1 VLTVLYNFCSQTN
14 CADGQTPEAALVQAT
29 DGNFYGTA
37 AFGGDSSKCNG
48 GCGTVFSLSVGL
60 GPFVETNPTS
70 GKVGQAVTIL
80 GNNLKGTS
88 SVTFNGTA
96 ATFTVVS
103 DTEIKTTVPIDATTG
118 FVKVTTPKRTLKS
131 NVVFRVTK

>member
-1 VLTVLYNFCSQTN
+1 V
-14 CADGQTPEAALVQAT
+14 AARVI
-29 DGNFYGTA
+29 
-37 AFGGDSSKCNG
+37 
-48 GCGTVFSLSVGL
+48 
-60 GPFVETNPTS
+60 
-70 GKVGQAVTIL
+70 IL

-103 DTEIKTTVPIDATTG
+103 STEMKTYVPVGATTG

-131 NVVFRVTK
+131 NVVFRITK